1 MEDLDQYASAYEGSF
16 PYARDNHGVLTAYA
30 KELVNA
36 CRRFDS
42 DIEICSLGIG
52 YETVSRSIGTHMA
65 EKVKSYT
72 AVEGSKLLIERYRE
86 NINFPYEFN
95 LVHDYFETFETDR
108 RFDVIEM
115 GFVLEHVEDPVMI
128 VNRFSRLLKPGGVIC
143 AAVPN
148 ALSMH
153 RVLGARAGLLNDLY
167 ALSEWD
173 LKLGHKRYFDR
184 DSFLGLFKQLNLD
197 VIRETGLMLKPFS
210 TSQMDM
216 LHLSDAVWNVLFSS
230 GDLAP
235 NYAYGLYAEVCAR
248 GYEEAE

>member
-1 MEDLDQYASAYEGSF
+1 MKDLDQYANAYEDSF

-30 KELVNA
+30 KKLVTV
-36 CRRFDS
+36 CRKFKGKID
-42 DIEICSLGIG
+42 ICSLGIG
-52 YETVSRSIGTHMA
+52 YETVSRNIDLHLA
-65 EKVKSYT
+65 EKINTYT
-72 AVEGSKLLIERYRE
+72 AVEGSHLLIERYKK
-86 NINFPYEFN
+86 NADSPYEFN
-95 LVHDYFETFETDR
+95 LLHDYFETFETNN

-115 GFVLEHVEDPVMI
+115 GFVLEHVEDPAMI
-128 VNRFSRLLKPGGVIC
+128 VNRFSKLLKPDGVIC

-167 ALSEWD
+167 VLNEWD

-184 DSFLGLFKQLNLD
+184 NSFLALFRQLNLD
-197 VIRETGLMLKPFS
+197 VTHETGLMLKPLS

-216 LHLSDAVWNVLFSS
+216 LNLPDVVWDVFFHS

-235 NYAYGLYAEVCAR
+235 DYAYGLYVEAR
-248 GYEEAE
+248 IQNYEEFR

>member
-1 MEDLDQYASAYEGSF
+1 MEDLDQYAAAYEGTF

-36 CRRFDS
+36 CHKFDGKL
-42 DIEICSLGIG
+42 DVCSLGVG
-52 YETVSRSIGTHMA
+52 YETVSRCLGVQLA
-65 EKVKSYT
+65 EKIATYT
-72 AVEGSKLLIERYRE
+72 AVEGSRILIERYLK
-86 NINFPYEFN
+86 NADFPYEFN
-95 LVHDYFETFETDR
+95 LVHGYFETFETDR

-115 GFVLEHVEDPVMI
+115 GFVLEHVSDPANI
-128 VNRFSRLLKPGGVIC
+128 VSRFLKLLKPGGVIC

-153 RVLGARAGLLNDLY
+153 RVLGVRAGMLKDPY

-184 DSFLGLFKQLNLD
+184 ATFRALFERNGLE
-197 VIRETGLMLKPFS
+197 VTREVGLMLKPFA
-210 TSQMDM
+210 TSQMDS
-216 LHLSDAVWNVLFSS
+216 LNLPDAVWDVLFQA

-235 NYAYGLYAEVCAR
+235 HYAYGTYVEVR
-248 GYEEAE
+248 ITQ